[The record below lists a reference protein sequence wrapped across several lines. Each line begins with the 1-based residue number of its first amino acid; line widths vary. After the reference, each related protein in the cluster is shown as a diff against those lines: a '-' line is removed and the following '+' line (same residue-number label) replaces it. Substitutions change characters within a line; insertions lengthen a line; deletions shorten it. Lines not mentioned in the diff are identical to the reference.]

1 VIWRRRA
8 ISPSP
13 HPAAQDGHVG
23 VGGAVAVA
31 NSVDTTPEPA
41 RVSHYTDSTDVSAT
55 APSPVGVSGTTPG
68 TVDDHGG
75 DRAGRSGDD

>member
-1 VIWRRRA
+1 M
-8 ISPSP
+8 
-13 HPAAQDGHVG
+13 
-23 VGGAVAVA
+23 AVA